1 MMNPRR
7 RVQGYVVPRTTE
19 SSGILGTLIPWLP
32 KRPPP
37 CLDDDG
43 NDDDDT
49 PMMVEE
55 IKQERSAS
63 TSTSNAVA
71 ANPIRQPT
79 AFAAP
84 NPASSSGPT
93 FYRTPVHAALSVEG
107 TSMFS
112 VEGYVNTPELSAGR
126 GGGLNQGL
134 PANGPYKSLFR
145 ARSESRGSN
154 KAIATA
160 TAAAAIAPDAALH
173 VLAEAAQ
180 SPEALSPVSTAS
192 PVPAVSAPAAKKR
205 RKPSPLATSSPASS
219 VVPLDSISASAQPSP
234 VASASASPS
243 YVMDCSTRPPQQTSQ
258 AKVRGGG
265 TGKGKH
271 KEKAP
276 PLPAAAPR
284 RSSAQVAGENDGKR
298 YERLPVPRQQLEP
311 AFRETD
317 SAVQTCPRNVQK
329 NRAGLEVGVASVPP
343 PPPPA
348 PATAPADDGDYDYYS
363 SYYETELPDASN
375 AVAHAVSN
383 GGQSLSPSPPNTW
396 ESPRSSPPVLNH
408 YSASARTTSNEPSP
422 ALQAES
428 RSVTPG
434 TKPRMLTLLIE
445 DRRHG
450 TDELAEIHV
459 PLKTGGE
466 GHLWADAQDVCAA
479 LQSGPSRIDGGALRT
494 LPRSKRIDRSFAI

>member
-1 MMNPRR
+1 M
-7 RVQGYVVPRTTE
+7 
-19 SSGILGTLIPWLP
+19 I
-32 KRPPP
+32 
-37 CLDDDG
+37 
-43 NDDDDT
+43 
-49 PMMVEE
+49 VEE
-55 IKQERSAS
+55 IKQEHSASAS
-63 TSTSNAVA
+63 TSTSTSTSNPVA

-84 NPASSSGPT
+84 NPATSSGPT

-107 TSMFS
+107 TSMFC

-134 PANGPYKSLFR
+134 PANGPYRSLFR

-154 KAIATA
+154 KATT
-160 TAAAAIAPDAALH
+160 TAATAIAPDAALH

-192 PVPAVSAPAAKKR
+192 PAPVSAPAAKKR
-205 RKPSPLATSSPASS
+205 RKPSPLAASSPASS
-219 VVPLDSISASAQPSP
+219 VVPLDYISASSP
-234 VASASASPS
+234 AASVNASPS
-243 YVMDCSTRPPQQTSQ
+243 YVTDCSTRQPSQ
-258 AKVRGGG
+258 AKLRGSGI
-265 TGKGKH
+265 GKGKH

-276 PLPAAAPR
+276 PPAAAAPR
-284 RSSAQVAGENDGKR
+284 RSSAQVAGGNDGKR
-298 YERLPVPRQQLEP
+298 YERQPVSRQQLGP
-311 AFRETD
+311 AFPSTQSRETD
-317 SAVQTCPRNVQK
+317 SAVQTRPRNVQK
-329 NRAGLEVGVASVPP
+329 NRAGLEVEVASVS
-343 PPPPA
+343 PPPA
-348 PATAPADDGDYDYYS
+348 PAPAPADEGSYENSGDYYS
-363 SYYETELPDASN
+363 SCYETELPDASN
-375 AVAHAVSN
+375 AARTVTN

-428 RSVTPG
+428 HSVTPG

-450 TDELAEIHV
+450 TDELAEVHV

-466 GHLWADAQDVCAA
+466 GHFWADAQDVCAA

-494 LPRSKRIDRSFAI
+494 PPRSK